1 MILNFNLP
9 FKLPSENNS
18 LSNHFENVHFKIKM
32 VVNFKYNNEKLKISS
47 EGIVTIGDLKKELT
61 NFEMFRNSKFDI
73 VRVIE
78 GYKI

>member
-1 MILNFNLP
+1 
-9 FKLPSENNS
+9 
-18 LSNHFENVHFKIKM
+18 M